1 MHPLEINDNGQ
12 VAAAAHLLEHA
23 VRYILSLYLIF
34 LKKCKVF
41 KIHSST
47 FQPCLGAPLESV
59 RYKAVLL

>member
-23 VRYILSLYLIF
+23 VRYILSLFLILF
-34 LKKCKVF
+34 KKYKTF
-41 KIHSST
+41 KICSST
-47 FQPCLGAPLESV
+47 FQSGLGAPQEFV